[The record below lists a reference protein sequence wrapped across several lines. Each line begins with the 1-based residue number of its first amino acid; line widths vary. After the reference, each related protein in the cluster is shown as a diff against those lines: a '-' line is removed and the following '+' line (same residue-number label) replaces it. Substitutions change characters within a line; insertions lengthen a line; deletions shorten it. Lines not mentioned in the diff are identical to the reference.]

1 MVDALVSGTSGASRE
16 GSSPFLGTMLISVFK
31 GLAGNFVSSP
41 TLCPTHSKSG
51 RAAKLKTSP
60 RCSLKPRGVMA
71 ADQTTGCVIQITVI
85 AMRVCYSGTMTSIHS
100 YEGWWDLSL
109 IDDRNERALLSAFV
123 AVVAV
128 WATIFLFALF

>member
-1 MVDALVSGTSGASRE
+1 VSRHA
-16 GSSPFLGTMLISVFK
+16 V
-31 GLAGNFVSSP
+31 A
-41 TLCPTHSKSG
+41 
-51 RAAKLKTSP
+51 
-60 RCSLKPRGVMA
+60 A
-71 ADQTTGCVIQITVI
+71 ADQTAGCVIQITVI
-85 AMRVCYSGTMTSIHS
+85 AICVCYSNDEEGGAMASIHS